1 MYVTTSCNLLYVLKK
16 VNERRRGGVGK
27 MLVVGGGGRGGGG
40 SWWGKVS
47 GPIRSILIH
56 YKKII

>member
-16 VNERRRGGVGK
+16 VNERRRGGREDG
-27 MLVVGGGGRGGGG
+27 GGGGRGGGGG

-47 GPIRSILIH
+47 GPIHRILIH

>member
-27 MLVVGGGGRGGGG
+27 MLVVGGGG

-47 GPIRSILIH
+47 GPIHSILKH